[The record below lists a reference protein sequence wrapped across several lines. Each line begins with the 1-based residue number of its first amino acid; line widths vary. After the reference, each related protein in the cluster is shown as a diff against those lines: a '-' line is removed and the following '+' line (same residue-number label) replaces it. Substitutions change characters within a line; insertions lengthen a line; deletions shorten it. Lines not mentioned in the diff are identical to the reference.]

1 MVKIKKKH
9 IVLTGLFLVACF
21 VAFIIINTNNS
32 SPKMGNPVD
41 FLIEIYDKIIENYWE
56 KIDDKELLVLYGL
69 GMQKLGKTIDPTIN
83 DVPDLKS
90 KLEEIYKQIENN
102 EDKIKFSTDLASIV
116 LYNIKPVGRS
126 GLYTGSKE
134 KELWENVD
142 NIDKSTN
149 LYEEI
154 GVSTTTPTQT
164 ILKIADEKIIELNK
178 IINDKTKTEN
188 EIQEAEQKLTKVERA
203 KETLTSEETKQIYD
217 QSGAET
223 TVYAEIMN
231 KNIFYIKIKRMS
243 LTTPDEFIQTVNKYK
258 DNKEL
263 KFLILDLQGNI
274 GGSIDILPDLLGFFI
289 GNNQYAYEFYH
300 RGDFEPY
307 KTKTDKIPFMTNF
320 KRAVILQDEKD
331 QSSAELMASVLKKY
345 NFGILVGVPSMGWG
359 TIERVFDLKNQIS
372 DKEIYKMFLVHR
384 ITLREDGQSIQD
396 RGIDPVINIKDTN
409 WTTQLYD
416 YVGDNNLVRIVKNLV
431 QK

>member
-1 MVKIKKKH
+1 MIRIKKKH
-9 IVLTGLFLVACF
+9 IVLTGLFLMTCF

-41 FLIEIYDKIIENYWE
+41 FLIEIHDKIIENYWE
-56 KIDDKELLVLYGL
+56 KIDDKELLSLYGL
-69 GMQKLGKTIDPTIN
+69 GMQKLGKTIDPTIK
-83 DVPDLKS
+83 DIPDLKS

-102 EDKIKFSTDLASIV
+102 EDKIKFSTDLANIV

-126 GLYTGSKE
+126 GLYTESKE

-154 GVSTTTPTQT
+154 GVSTTTPPQT
-164 ILKIADEKIIELNK
+164 ISKIADKKIVELNK
-178 IINDKTKTEN
+178 ITNDKTKTEA
-188 EIQEAEQKLTKVERA
+188 QRKEAEQKLAKVERA
-203 KETLTSEETKQIYD
+203 KETLTSETKQMYD

-223 TVYAEIMN
+223 TVYAEIIN
-231 KNIFYIKIKRMS
+231 RNIFYIKIKRMS
-243 LTTPDEFIQTVNKYK
+243 LTTPDEFIQITNKYK

-263 KFLILDLQGNI
+263 RFLILDLQGNI
-274 GGSIDILPDLLGFFI
+274 GGSIDILPYLLGFFI

-300 RGDFEPY
+300 RGDYEPY
-307 KTKTDKIPFMTNF
+307 KTKTDKIPFITNF
-320 KRAVILQDEKD
+320 KRVVILQDEKD

-345 NFGILVGVPSMGWG
+345 NFGILVGTTSMGLG
-359 TIERVFDLKNQIS
+359 TIERVFDLENQIS

-384 ITLREDGQSIQD
+384 ITLREDGQPIQD
-396 RGIDPVINIKDTN
+396 RGVDPIINTKDTN

-416 YVGDNNLVRIVKNLV
+416 YVGDNNLVRVVKNLV